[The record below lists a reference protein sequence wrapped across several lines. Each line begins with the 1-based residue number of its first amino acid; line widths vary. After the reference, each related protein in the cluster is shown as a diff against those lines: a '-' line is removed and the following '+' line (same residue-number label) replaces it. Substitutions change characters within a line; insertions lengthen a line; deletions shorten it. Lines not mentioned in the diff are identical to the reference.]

1 MKQIIG
7 PTQDYRVVQV
17 HPLLKCN
24 LRCAH
29 CYSVS
34 GPEQHQSLSISA
46 LQRALDVLR
55 VEGFNGLGVSG
66 GEPLLYP
73 ELSQLL
79 QHARAL
85 GMLTTVTT
93 NAMLL
98 NTERA
103 QMLKHGATL
112 VAVSLDGTPESHDQI
127 RGHPDAFEQM
137 AAGVTRLKQA
147 GVPFGFIFTLTLHN
161 LHELAWVAEFAVR
174 QGGKLLQVHPLE
186 EVGRAKD
193 TLQGAAPDNLELARA
208 FVEIARLQEK
218 YMDSIIIQYDAA
230 DKTVLCDE
238 PARVFAIELCSID
251 QSRLQRVRLADI
263 LAPVVIEAD
272 GTMVPLQY
280 NISRFYQIGN
290 IHSNSV
296 EADIQTWKTEIFPQF
311 LHLCRNVHSRLT
323 QHASSEFPFVN
334 WYSEV
339 LDQSHSRPTRRL
351 P

>member
-1 MKQIIG
+1 MEQIIG
-7 PTQDYRVVQV
+7 PTHNYRVVQV

-34 GPEQHQSLSISA
+34 GPEQQQTLSVSA
-46 LQRALDVLR
+46 LQRALDLLR
-55 VEGFNGLGVSG
+55 TEGFNGMGVSG

-85 GMLTTVTT
+85 GLVTTVTT

-98 NTERA
+98 NARRA
-103 QMLKHGATL
+103 QMLKDGATL
-112 VAVSLDGTPESHDQI
+112 VAVSLDGRPESHNQI
-127 RGHPDAFEQM
+127 RGHPRAFEQM
-137 AAGVTRLKQA
+137 GSGINYLKEA
-147 GVPFGFIFTLTLHN
+147 GVPFGLIFTLTLHN
-161 LHELAWVAEFAVR
+161 LHELAWVAEYAVK
-174 QGGKLLQVHPLE
+174 QGAKLLQVHPLE
-186 EVGRAKD
+186 EEGRAKD
-193 TLQGAAPDNLELARA
+193 GLQGSVPDNLELARA
-208 FVEIARLQEK
+208 FVEIARLQEACK
-218 YMDSIIIQYDAA
+218 DSLIIQYDAA
-230 DKTVLCDE
+230 DRTLFRDE
-238 PARVFAIELCSID
+238 PARVFAVELCSND
-251 QSRLQRVRLADI
+251 QARLQSVRLADI

-290 IHSNSV
+290 IHAGSL
-296 EADIQTWKTEIFPQF
+296 EADVQTWKREIFPQF

-323 QHASSEFPFVN
+323 QYDSSEFPFVN

-339 LDQSHSRPTRRL
+339 LDQSHREPAQRM